1 MRRFVCTKEIPFV
14 TWLVETL
21 RAHPELAIFVAL
33 AIGFWI
39 GPKKV
44 AGFNLGNVTATLL
57 AAVLIGQLGIEIPGP
72 IKATFFMLFLFAV
85 GYGVGPQFFAGLG
98 KDGLKQVLFS
108 LVVLVVCL
116 IVPFVCA
123 RLAGLDMGYAAG
135 LYAGSQ
141 TVSAAIGVATD
152 QINRL
157 GLSAEQAKAYADS
170 IPIAYAV
177 TYIFGT
183 IGSAM
188 ILAQLGPR
196 MIGVDLA
203 KECAEYEVAMGG
215 VPGQDA
221 GVFSAYRNIEARA
234 YQVAAGALTGKPVR
248 DLFPGLRIFV
258 ERLRRGDRIIEADG
272 TTVLQPGDTVVIS
285 GPRAVLV
292 EQVDTV
298 LTEVDDRSLLDIPV
312 EQVDV
317 FVRSKA
323 VSGTTLR
330 DLADEPAARG
340 IYLRKIMRNLVEIP
354 ILPATQVLRGDV
366 LTVQGSRGH
375 VEALVKAVGHADR
388 PAEATDL
395 KVVAAGIVIG
405 GLVGAMSVTV
415 SGIPIGLSTSG
426 GALLAGLLLG
436 YFRAVHPTFGSI
448 PGPALWLLNT
458 LGLNVFIA
466 IVGINAAPGFVAG
479 LQQVGI
485 SLFLWGAVATSIP
498 MIVAVLL
505 GHYVFR
511 FHPAILFGVCAGVRT
526 TTAALGMIQ
535 EKARSKVPALGYGM
549 PYAIGQMVL
558 TIFGMIIVLMMNA
571 G

>member
-1 MRRFVCTKEIPFV
+1 
-14 TWLVETL
+14 
-21 RAHPELAIFVAL
+21 
-33 AIGFWI
+33 
-39 GPKKV
+39 
-44 AGFNLGNVTATLL
+44 GNVTATLL
-57 AAVLIGQLGIEIPGP
+57 AAVVIGQLGIEIPGP
-72 IKATFFMLFLFAV
+72 IKAAFFMLFLFAV

-98 KDGLKQVLFS
+98 KDGLRQVVFS
-108 LVVLVVCL
+108 VIVLIFCL
-116 IVPFVCA
+116 IVPYACA
-123 RLAGLDMGYAAG
+123 RLAGLDIGYAAG
-135 LYAGSQ
+135 FYAGSQ
-141 TVSAAIGVATD
+141 TTSAAIGVATD

-157 GLSAEQAKAYADS
+157 GLSAEQAKAYADA

-183 IGSAM
+183 IGSAI
-188 ILAQLGPR
+188 ILAQIGPK

-203 KECAEYEVAMGG
+203 KECADYEAQMGG
-215 VPGQDA
+215 VSGQDA
-221 GVFSAYRNIEARA
+221 GVFSAYRHIEARA
-234 YQVAAGALTGKPVR
+234 YKVAAGNLTSKPVR

-258 ERLRRGDRIIEADG
+258 ERVRRGDQIFEADS
-272 TTVLQPGDTVVIS
+272 TTVLQVGDVVVVS
-285 GPRAVLV
+285 GPRALLV
-292 EQVDTV
+292 DNVESAMP
-298 LTEVDDRSLLDIPV
+298 EVDDRGLLDIPV

-317 FVRSKA
+317 FVRNKSYTGK
-323 VSGTTLR
+323 TLLE
-330 DLADEPAARG
+330 LADEPVTRG

-354 ILPATQVLRGDV
+354 ILPGTEVLRGDV
-366 LTVQGSRGH
+366 LTVQGSRTH
-375 VEALVKAVGHADR
+375 VEALVKAIGHADR

-395 KVVAAGIVIG
+395 KVVAAGIVVG
-405 GLVGAMSVTV
+405 GLVGALSVTI

-466 IVGINAAPGFVAG
+466 VVGINAAPGFVAG

-485 SLFLWGAVATSIP
+485 SLFLWGAIATSVP
-498 MIVAVLL
+498 MILAVLL
-505 GHYVFR
+505 GHFVFK

-571 G
+571 S